1 MKKLR
6 LTLQA
11 NWVKEM
17 LAEIG
22 SLLELNV
29 DCLGH
34 VPRELRERL
43 LQFLKCPSE
52 LVSFDCKTSA
62 ASGADECRIILK
74 PSDGLL
80 NLLLALRAWNRE
92 RNVAV

>member
-11 NWVKEM
+11 AWVKEM
-17 LAEIG
+17 LVEIS
-22 SLLELNV
+22 SLLEFEV
-29 DCLGH
+29 ESLGH

-52 LVSFDCKTSA
+52 FFSFDCKSRV
-62 ASGADECRIILK
+62 ASGTNECRILLK

-80 NLLLALRAWNRE
+80 NLVLALRAWNRE